1 MTMERKHF
9 LTLGAGLTV
18 GGLLGKSAL
27 QSETIDG
34 KNQSLSNQKF
44 DLKNPFPIAPND
56 SENQPEQDGPYWDFI
71 RTLFPLNP
79 NLTFLNNGTMGIT
92 PYPVLEALNKSFHHI
107 AENAAYPMHD
117 GSFEENLAKILGC
130 KGSELAITKNVSEG
144 VNLAC
149 RAINLKKGDEVIITL
164 HEHVGGCAAWL
175 YRAKTEGIV
184 LKLAALGATAEE
196 TLKNIQAVKTKNTKV
211 IAVPHI
217 PCTIGQVLPV
227 NEICAWARANGIIS
241 AIDGAHP
248 LGMLQMNLKE
258 MGCDYYSGC
267 FHKWLL
273 GPIGTGFF
281 YASEEILSRSA
292 IHHVAAYSVD
302 KFDMSTTPPSL
313 GELVNKTARYSYGT
327 FPGPMYDGAKA
338 ALQFYQKIGP
348 ALIEKRVKFL
358 SKEVMNGLYAVN
370 DNPKLKFPILD
381 GSQTQNGSAETS
393 NVKTPIAWKMHHSHG
408 PVIEVLTPEEEASR
422 GAQVGFRIHEHP
434 SKTAAS
440 NAQATK
446 EGTPI
451 ASAASSA
458 PITPGTSTPQA
469 SQRFCDFARKNN
481 VILRYVAENNIH
493 CVRVSTHYYNN
504 KKDINRFF
512 EVLDMF
518 LKEEGWL

>member
-1 MTMERKHF
+1 MERKHF

-27 QSETIDG
+27 NDEAISDAKSKSTDI
-34 KNQSLSNQKF
+34 KF
-44 DLKNPFPIAPND
+44 DPEKPLPFAPEAE
-56 SENQPEQDGPYWDFI
+56 ENHPEHDGPYWDFI
-71 RTLFPLNP
+71 RTLFPLKTD
-79 NLTFLNNGTMGIT
+79 LTFLNNGTMGIT

-107 AENAAYPMHD
+107 AENGAYPMHD
-117 GSFEENLAKILGC
+117 GSFEENLGQILGC

-149 RAINLKKGDEVIITL
+149 RAISLKKGDEVIITL

-184 LKLAALGATAEE
+184 LKLATLGATAEE
-196 TLKNIQAVKTKNTKV
+196 TLNNIKAVKTKNTKV

-227 NEICAWARANGIIS
+227 NEICAWAKANGIIS

-281 YASEEILSRSA
+281 YASEEILSHSA

-302 KFDMSTTPPSL
+302 KFDMSTTPPSM

-338 ALQFYQKIGP
+338 AMQFYQKIGP
-348 ALIEKRVKFL
+348 ALIEKRVKYL
-358 SKEVMNGLYAVN
+358 SKEVMTGLMEIN
-370 DNPKLKFPILD
+370 NNPSLKFPVID
-381 GSQTQNGSAETS
+381 PSRSQNGVDNSS
-393 NVKTPIAWKMHHSHG
+393 NNSLPVAWKMHHSQG
-408 PVIEVLTPEEEASR
+408 PVIEVLTPSEDASR
-422 GAQVGFRIHEHP
+422 GAQVGFRIHQHP
-434 SKTAAS
+434 SKIAVANIQSTIA
-440 NAQATK
+440 
-446 EGTPI
+446 ETPL
-451 ASAASSA
+451 SKS
-458 PITPGTSTPQA
+458 TENQTGVPGTSTPQA

-512 EVLDMF
+512 EVLQLF
-518 LKEEGWL
+518 LKEEGWM

>member
-1 MTMERKHF
+1 MERKHF

-18 GGLLGKSAL
+18 GGLIGKSAL
-27 QSETIDG
+27 NGENISGAKTKISDY
-34 KNQSLSNQKF
+34 KF
-44 DLKNPFPIAPND
+44 DPEKPFPISPEGDVNH
-56 SENQPEQDGPYWDFI
+56 PEQDGPYWDFI
-71 RTLFPLNP
+71 RTLFPLKSD
-79 NLTFLNNGTMGIT
+79 LTFLNNGTMGIT

-107 AENAAYPMHD
+107 AENGAYPMHD
-117 GSFEENLAKILGC
+117 GSFEENLGQILGC

-149 RAINLKKGDEVIITL
+149 RAISLKKGDEVIITL

-196 TLKNIQAVKTKNTKV
+196 TLNNIKSVKTKNTKV

-227 NEICAWARANGIIS
+227 NEICAWAKANGIIS

-281 YASEEILSRSA
+281 YASEEILSHSA

-302 KFDMSTTPPSL
+302 KFDMSTAPPSM

-338 ALQFYQKIGP
+338 AMQFYQKIGP
-348 ALIEKRVKFL
+348 ALIEKRVKYL
-358 SKEVMNGLYAVN
+358 SKEVMNGLMEIN
-370 DNPKLKFPILD
+370 DNPNLKF
-381 GSQTQNGSAETS
+381 
-393 NVKTPIAWKMHHSHG
+393 
-408 PVIEVLTPEEEASR
+408 PVIEVLTPAEDASR

-434 SKTAAS
+434 SKIASS
-440 NAQATK
+440 NAQVTK
-446 EGTPI
+446 EGAPI
-451 ASAASSA
+451 A
-458 PITPGTSTPQA
+458 ITAISQSLVPGTSTPQA

-512 EVLDMF
+512 EVLQMF
-518 LKEEGWL
+518 LKEEGWM

>member
-1 MTMERKHF
+1 MERKHF

-18 GGLLGKSAL
+18 GGLIGKSAL
-27 QSETIDG
+27 NGENISGAKTKISDY
-34 KNQSLSNQKF
+34 KF
-44 DLKNPFPIAPND
+44 DPEKPFPISPDGDVNHPEHD
-56 SENQPEQDGPYWDFI
+56 SPYWDFI
-71 RTLFPLNP
+71 RTLFPLKSD
-79 NLTFLNNGTMGIT
+79 LTFLNNGTMGIT
-92 PYPVLEALNKSFHHI
+92 PYPVLEALNKSFHFI
-107 AENAAYPMHD
+107 AENGAYPMHD
-117 GSFEENLAKILGC
+117 GSFEENLGQLLGC

-144 VNLAC
+144 INLAC

-164 HEHVGGCAAWL
+164 HEHVGGCTAWL

-184 LKLAALGATAEE
+184 LKLASLGATAEE
-196 TLKNIQAVKTKNTKV
+196 TLKNIKAVKTKNTKV

-227 NEICAWARANGIIS
+227 NEICAWAKANGIIS

-302 KFDMSTTPPSL
+302 KFDMSTTPPSM

-338 ALQFYQKIGP
+338 AMQFYQKIGP
-348 ALIEKRVKFL
+348 ALIEKRVKYL
-358 SKEVMNGLYAVN
+358 SKEVMNGLMEIN
-370 DNPKLKFPILD
+370 DNPTLKF
-381 GSQTQNGSAETS
+381 
-393 NVKTPIAWKMHHSHG
+393 
-408 PVIEVLTPEEEASR
+408 PVIEVLTPSEDASR

-434 SKTAAS
+434 SKIAAANIQS
-440 NAQATK
+440 TNAA
-446 EGTPI
+446 TPI
-451 ASAASSA
+451 SNSAGSQ
-458 PITPGTSTPQA
+458 TLVPGTSTPQA

-512 EVLDMF
+512 DVLQLF
-518 LKEEGWL
+518 LKEEGWM

>member
-1 MTMERKHF
+1 MERKHF

-18 GGLLGKSAL
+18 GGLLAKSTL
-27 QSETIDG
+27 QGNVNSSAIPVST
-34 KNQSLSNQKF
+34 
-44 DLKNPFPIAPND
+44 
-56 SENQPEQDGPYWDFI
+56 ENKYSPEKPLPVSPEAEENHPEQDGPYWDFI
-71 RTLFPLNP
+71 RTLFPLKSD
-79 NLTFLNNGTMGIT
+79 LTFLNNGTMGIT

-107 AENAAYPMHD
+107 AENGAYPMHD
-117 GSFEENLAKILGC
+117 GSFEESLAQILGC

-149 RAINLKKGDEVIITL
+149 RAIPLKKGDEVIITL

-196 TLKNIQAVKTKNTKV
+196 TLNNIKAVKTKNTKV

-227 NEICAWARANGIIS
+227 NQICAWAKANGIIS

-281 YASEEILSRSA
+281 YASEEILPRSV

-302 KFDMSTTPPSL
+302 KFDMSTNPPSM

-338 ALQFYQKIGP
+338 AMQFYQKIGP
-348 ALIEKRVKFL
+348 ALIEKRVKYL
-358 SKEVMNGLYAVN
+358 SKEVMNGLMEIN
-370 DNPKLKFPILD
+370 ENPNVKFPIKE
-381 GSQTQNGSAETS
+381 SASNGSGDA
-393 NVKTPIAWKMHHSHG
+393 KTPPIAWKMHHSQG
-408 PVIEVLTPEEEASR
+408 PVIEVLTPIEDISR

-434 SKTAAS
+434 SKIAVTNTQSATANS
-440 NAQATK
+440 PISKSTENQ
-446 EGTPI
+446 TPV
-451 ASAASSA
+451 
-458 PITPGTSTPQA
+458 PGTSTPQA

-504 KKDINRFF
+504 KKDILRFF
-512 EVLDMF
+512 EVLQMF

>member
-1 MTMERKHF
+1 MERKHF

-18 GGLLGKSAL
+18 GGLIGKSAL
-27 QSETIDG
+27 NGENISGAKTKISDY
-34 KNQSLSNQKF
+34 KF
-44 DLKNPFPIAPND
+44 DPEKPFPISPEGDVNH
-56 SENQPEQDGPYWDFI
+56 PEQDGPYWDFI
-71 RTLFPLNP
+71 RTLFPLKSD
-79 NLTFLNNGTMGIT
+79 LTFLNNGTMGIT

-107 AENAAYPMHD
+107 AENGAYPMHD
-117 GSFEENLAKILGC
+117 GSFEENLGQILGC

-149 RAINLKKGDEVIITL
+149 RAISLKKGDEVIITL

-196 TLKNIQAVKTKNTKV
+196 TLKNIKSVKTKNTKV

-227 NEICAWARANGIIS
+227 NEICAWAKANGIIS

-302 KFDMSTTPPSL
+302 KFDMSTIPPSM

-338 ALQFYQKIGP
+338 AMQFYQKIGP
-348 ALIEKRVKFL
+348 ALIEKRVKYL
-358 SKEVMNGLYAVN
+358 SKEVMNGLMEIN
-370 DNPKLKFPILD
+370 DNPSLKFP
-381 GSQTQNGSAETS
+381 
-393 NVKTPIAWKMHHSHG
+393 
-408 PVIEVLTPEEEASR
+408 VIEILTPAEDASR
-422 GAQVGFRIHEHP
+422 GAQVGFRIHEYP
-434 SKTAAS
+434 SKIGSS
-440 NAQATK
+440 NAQVTK
-446 EGTPI
+446 EG
-451 ASAASSA
+451 A
-458 PITPGTSTPQA
+458 PMAITAISQSLVPGTSTPQA

-512 EVLDMF
+512 EVLQMF
-518 LKEEGWL
+518 LKEEGWM

>member
-1 MTMERKHF
+1 MERKHF

-18 GGLLGKSAL
+18 GGLIGKSAL
-27 QSETIDG
+27 NGENISGAKTKISDY
-34 KNQSLSNQKF
+34 KF
-44 DLKNPFPIAPND
+44 DPEKPFPISPEVNV
-56 SENQPEQDGPYWDFI
+56 NHPEQDGPYWDFI
-71 RTLFPLNP
+71 RTLFPLKSD
-79 NLTFLNNGTMGIT
+79 LTFLNNGTMGIT

-107 AENAAYPMHD
+107 AENGAYPMHD
-117 GSFEENLAKILGC
+117 GSFEENLGQILGC

-149 RAINLKKGDEVIITL
+149 RAISLKKGDEVIITL

-196 TLKNIQAVKTKNTKV
+196 TLNNIKSVKTKNTKV

-227 NEICAWARANGIIS
+227 NEICAWAKANGIIS

-302 KFDMSTTPPSL
+302 KFDMSTTPPSM

-338 ALQFYQKIGP
+338 AMQFYQKIGP
-348 ALIEKRVKFL
+348 ALIEKRVKYL
-358 SKEVMNGLYAVN
+358 SKEVMNGLTEIN
-370 DNPKLKFPILD
+370 DNPSLKF
-381 GSQTQNGSAETS
+381 T
-393 NVKTPIAWKMHHSHG
+393 
-408 PVIEVLTPEEEASR
+408 VIEVLTPSEDASR

-434 SKTAAS
+434 SKIASS
-440 NAQATK
+440 NAQVTK
-446 EGTPI
+446 EGTPMAI
-451 ASAASSA
+451 KAMSQSLA
-458 PITPGTSTPQA
+458 PGTSTPQA

-512 EVLDMF
+512 EVLQMF
-518 LKEEGWL
+518 LKEEGWM

>member
-1 MTMERKHF
+1 MERKHF

-18 GGLLGKSAL
+18 GGLIGKSAFNGENI
-27 QSETIDG
+27 SGAKTKISDY
-34 KNQSLSNQKF
+34 KF
-44 DLKNPFPIAPND
+44 DPEKPFPI
-56 SENQPEQDGPYWDFI
+56 SPEGDINHPEHDGPYWDFI
-71 RTLFPLNP
+71 RTLFPLKSD
-79 NLTFLNNGTMGIT
+79 LTFLNNGTMGIT

-107 AENAAYPMHD
+107 AENGAYPMHD
-117 GSFEENLAKILGC
+117 GSFEENLGQILGC

-149 RAINLKKGDEVIITL
+149 RAISLKKGDEVIITL

-184 LKLAALGATAEE
+184 LKLAALGATADE
-196 TLKNIQAVKTKNTKV
+196 TLNNIKSVKTKNTKV

-227 NEICAWARANGIIS
+227 NEICAWAKANGIIS

-281 YASEEILSRSA
+281 YASEEILSRSV

-302 KFDMSTTPPSL
+302 KFDMSTTPPSM

-338 ALQFYQKIGP
+338 AMQFYQKIGP
-348 ALIEKRVKFL
+348 ALIEKRVKYL
-358 SKEVMNGLYAVN
+358 SKEVMNGLMEIN
-370 DNPKLKFPILD
+370 DNPSLKF
-381 GSQTQNGSAETS
+381 
-393 NVKTPIAWKMHHSHG
+393 
-408 PVIEVLTPEEEASR
+408 PVIEVLTPSEDASR

-434 SKTAAS
+434 SKIASS
-440 NAQATK
+440 NAQVPK
-446 EGTPI
+446 EGTPT
-451 ASAASSA
+451 A
-458 PITPGTSTPQA
+458 ITAISQSLVPGTSTPQA

-512 EVLDMF
+512 EVLQMF
-518 LKEEGWL
+518 LKEEGWM

>member
-1 MTMERKHF
+1 MERKHF

-18 GGLLGKSAL
+18 GGLIGKSAL
-27 QSETIDG
+27 NGENISGAKTKISDY
-34 KNQSLSNQKF
+34 KF
-44 DLKNPFPIAPND
+44 DPEKPFPISPEGDVNH
-56 SENQPEQDGPYWDFI
+56 PEQDGPYWDFI
-71 RTLFPLNP
+71 RTLFPLKSD
-79 NLTFLNNGTMGIT
+79 LTFLNNGTMGIT

-107 AENAAYPMHD
+107 AENGAYPMHD
-117 GSFEENLAKILGC
+117 GSFEENLGQILGC

-149 RAINLKKGDEVIITL
+149 RAISLKKGDEVIITL

-196 TLKNIQAVKTKNTKV
+196 TLNNIKAVKTKNTKV

-227 NEICAWARANGIIS
+227 NEICAWAKANGIIS

-302 KFDMSTTPPSL
+302 KFDMSTTPPSM

-338 ALQFYQKIGP
+338 AMQFYQKIGP
-348 ALIEKRVKFL
+348 ALIEKRVKYL
-358 SKEVMNGLYAVN
+358 SKEVMNGLMEIN
-370 DNPKLKFPILD
+370 DNPSLKF
-381 GSQTQNGSAETS
+381 
-393 NVKTPIAWKMHHSHG
+393 
-408 PVIEVLTPEEEASR
+408 PVIEVLTPSEDASR

-434 SKTAAS
+434 SKIASS
-440 NAQATK
+440 NAQVTK
-446 EGTPI
+446 EGAPI
-451 ASAASSA
+451 A
-458 PITPGTSTPQA
+458 ITAISQSLVPGTSTPQA

-512 EVLDMF
+512 EVLQMF
-518 LKEEGWL
+518 LKEEGWM

>member
-1 MTMERKHF
+1 MERKHF

-18 GGLLGKSAL
+18 GGLIGKSAFNGENI
-27 QSETIDG
+27 SGAKTKISDY
-34 KNQSLSNQKF
+34 KF
-44 DLKNPFPIAPND
+44 DPEKPFPISPEGDVNH
-56 SENQPEQDGPYWDFI
+56 PEQDGPYWDFI
-71 RTLFPLNP
+71 RTLFPLKSD
-79 NLTFLNNGTMGIT
+79 LTFLNNGTMGIT

-107 AENAAYPMHD
+107 AENGAYPMHD
-117 GSFEENLAKILGC
+117 GSFEENLGQILGC

-149 RAINLKKGDEVIITL
+149 RAISLKKGDEVIITL

-196 TLKNIQAVKTKNTKV
+196 TLNNIKSVKTKNTKV

-227 NEICAWARANGIIS
+227 NEICAWAKANGIIS

-302 KFDMSTTPPSL
+302 KFDMSTTPPSM

-338 ALQFYQKIGP
+338 AMQFYQKIGP
-348 ALIEKRVKFL
+348 ALIEKRVKYL
-358 SKEVMNGLYAVN
+358 SKEVMNGLMEIN
-370 DNPKLKFPILD
+370 DNPSLKF
-381 GSQTQNGSAETS
+381 
-393 NVKTPIAWKMHHSHG
+393 
-408 PVIEVLTPEEEASR
+408 PVIEVLTPSEDASR

-434 SKTAAS
+434 SKIASS
-440 NAQATK
+440 NAQVTK

-451 ASAASSA
+451 A
-458 PITPGTSTPQA
+458 ITAISQSLVPGTSTPQA

-512 EVLDMF
+512 EVLQMF
-518 LKEEGWL
+518 LKEEGWM

>member
-1 MTMERKHF
+1 MERKHF

-18 GGLLGKSAL
+18 GGLIGKSAL
-27 QSETIDG
+27 NGENISGAKTKISDY
-34 KNQSLSNQKF
+34 KF
-44 DLKNPFPIAPND
+44 DPEKPFPISPEGDVNH
-56 SENQPEQDGPYWDFI
+56 PEQDGPYWDFI
-71 RTLFPLNP
+71 RTLFPLKSD
-79 NLTFLNNGTMGIT
+79 LTFLNNGTMGIT

-107 AENAAYPMHD
+107 AENGAYPMHD
-117 GSFEENLAKILGC
+117 GSFEENLGQILGC
-130 KGSELAITKNVSEG
+130 QGSELAITKNVSEG

-196 TLKNIQAVKTKNTKV
+196 TLNNIKSVKTKNTKV

-227 NEICAWARANGIIS
+227 NEICAWAKANGIIS

-281 YASEEILSRSA
+281 YASEEILSRST

-302 KFDMSTTPPSL
+302 KFDMSTTPPSM

-338 ALQFYQKIGP
+338 AMQFYQKVGP
-348 ALIEKRVKFL
+348 ALIEKRVKYL
-358 SKEVMNGLYAVN
+358 SKEVMNGLMEIN
-370 DNPKLKFPILD
+370 DNPSLKF
-381 GSQTQNGSAETS
+381 S
-393 NVKTPIAWKMHHSHG
+393 
-408 PVIEVLTPEEEASR
+408 VIEVLTPSEDASR

-434 SKTAAS
+434 SKIASS
-440 NAQATK
+440 NAQITK

-451 ASAASSA
+451 A
-458 PITPGTSTPQA
+458 ITAISQSLVPGTSTPQA

-493 CVRVSTHYYNN
+493 CIRVSTHYYNN

-512 EVLDMF
+512 EVLQMF
-518 LKEEGWL
+518 LKEEGWM

>member
-1 MTMERKHF
+1 MERKHF

-18 GGLLGKSAL
+18 GGLIGKSAL
-27 QSETIDG
+27 NGEKISGAKTKISD
-34 KNQSLSNQKF
+34 LKF
-44 DLKNPFPIAPND
+44 DLEKPFPISAEGDVNH
-56 SENQPEQDGPYWDFI
+56 PEQDGPYWDFI
-71 RTLFPLNP
+71 RTLFPLKSD
-79 NLTFLNNGTMGIT
+79 LTFLNNGTMGIT

-107 AENAAYPMHD
+107 AENGAYPMHD
-117 GSFEENLAKILGC
+117 GSFEENLGQILGC

-149 RAINLKKGDEVIITL
+149 RAISLKKGDEVIITL

-184 LKLAALGATAEE
+184 LKLATLGATAEE
-196 TLKNIQAVKTKNTKV
+196 TLNNIKAVKTKNTKV

-227 NEICAWARANGIIS
+227 NEICAWAKANGIIS

-281 YASEEILSRSA
+281 YASEEILSHSA

-302 KFDMSTTPPSL
+302 KFDMSTTPPSM

-338 ALQFYQKIGP
+338 AMQFYQKIGP
-348 ALIEKRVKFL
+348 ALIEKRVKYL
-358 SKEVMNGLYAVN
+358 SKEVMNGLMEIN
-370 DNPKLKFPILD
+370 NNPSLKFPVID
-381 GSQTQNGSAETS
+381 PSRSQNGVDNSS
-393 NVKTPIAWKMHHSHG
+393 NNSLPIAWKMHHSQG
-408 PVIEVLTPEEEASR
+408 PVIEILTPSEDASR
-422 GAQVGFRIHEHP
+422 GAQVGFRIHQHP
-434 SKTAAS
+434 SKIVAANIQS
-440 NAQATK
+440 TIA
-446 EGTPI
+446 ETPL
-451 ASAASSA
+451 SKS
-458 PITPGTSTPQA
+458 TENQTGVPGTSTPQA

-512 EVLDMF
+512 EVLQLF
-518 LKEEGWL
+518 LMEEGWM

>member
-1 MTMERKHF
+1 MERKHF

-18 GGLLGKSAL
+18 GGLIGKSAL
-27 QSETIDG
+27 NGENISGAKTKISDY
-34 KNQSLSNQKF
+34 KF
-44 DLKNPFPIAPND
+44 DPEKPFPISPEGDVNHPEHD
-56 SENQPEQDGPYWDFI
+56 SPYWDFI
-71 RTLFPLNP
+71 RTLFPLKSD
-79 NLTFLNNGTMGIT
+79 LTFLNNGTMGIT

-107 AENAAYPMHD
+107 AENGAYPMHD
-117 GSFEENLAKILGC
+117 GSFEENLGQILGC

-149 RAINLKKGDEVIITL
+149 RAISLKKGDEVIITL

-196 TLKNIQAVKTKNTKV
+196 TLNNIKSVKTKNTKV

-227 NEICAWARANGIIS
+227 NEICAWAKANGIIS

-302 KFDMSTTPPSL
+302 KFDMSTTPPSM

-338 ALQFYQKIGP
+338 AMQFYQKIGP
-348 ALIEKRVKFL
+348 ALIEKRVKYL
-358 SKEVMNGLYAVN
+358 SKEVMNGLMEIN
-370 DNPKLKFPILD
+370 DNPRFKF
-381 GSQTQNGSAETS
+381 
-393 NVKTPIAWKMHHSHG
+393 
-408 PVIEVLTPEEEASR
+408 PVIEVLTPAEDASR

-434 SKTAAS
+434 SKIASS
-440 NAQATK
+440 NAQVTK
-446 EGTPI
+446 EGTPT
-451 ASAASSA
+451 A
-458 PITPGTSTPQA
+458 ITAISQSLVPGTSTPQA

-512 EVLDMF
+512 EVLQLF
-518 LKEEGWL
+518 LKEEGWM

>member
-1 MTMERKHF
+1 MERKHF

-18 GGLLGKSAL
+18 GGLIGKSAL
-27 QSETIDG
+27 NGEKISGAKTKISD
-34 KNQSLSNQKF
+34 LKF
-44 DLKNPFPIAPND
+44 DLEKPFPISPEGDVNH
-56 SENQPEQDGPYWDFI
+56 PEQDGPYWDFI
-71 RTLFPLNP
+71 RTLFPLKSD
-79 NLTFLNNGTMGIT
+79 LTFLNNGTMGIT

-107 AENAAYPMHD
+107 AENGAYPMHD
-117 GSFEENLAKILGC
+117 GSFEENLGQILGC

-149 RAINLKKGDEVIITL
+149 RAISLKKGDEVIITL

-184 LKLAALGATAEE
+184 LKLATLGATAEE
-196 TLKNIQAVKTKNTKV
+196 TLNNIKAVKTKNTKV

-227 NEICAWARANGIIS
+227 NEICAWAKANGIIS

-281 YASEEILSRSA
+281 YASEEILSHSA

-302 KFDMSTTPPSL
+302 KFDMSTTPPSM

-338 ALQFYQKIGP
+338 AMQFYQKIGP
-348 ALIEKRVKFL
+348 ALIEKRVKYL
-358 SKEVMNGLYAVN
+358 SKEVLTGLMEIN
-370 DNPKLKFPILD
+370 NNPSLKFPVID
-381 GSQTQNGSAETS
+381 PSRSQNGVDNSS
-393 NVKTPIAWKMHHSHG
+393 NSSLPVAWKMHHSQG
-408 PVIEVLTPEEEASR
+408 PVIEVLTPSEDASR
-422 GAQVGFRIHEHP
+422 GAQVGFRIHQHP
-434 SKTAAS
+434 SKIAVANIQSTIA
-440 NAQATK
+440 
-446 EGTPI
+446 ETPL
-451 ASAASSA
+451 SKS
-458 PITPGTSTPQA
+458 TENQTGVPGTSTPQA

-512 EVLDMF
+512 EVLQLF
-518 LKEEGWL
+518 LKEEGWM

>member
-1 MTMERKHF
+1 MERKHF

-18 GGLLGKSAL
+18 GGLIGKSAL
-27 QSETIDG
+27 NGENISGAKTKISDY
-34 KNQSLSNQKF
+34 KF
-44 DLKNPFPIAPND
+44 DPEKPFPISPEGDVNH
-56 SENQPEQDGPYWDFI
+56 PEQDGPYWDFI
-71 RTLFPLNP
+71 RTLFPLKSD
-79 NLTFLNNGTMGIT
+79 LTFLNNGTMGIT

-107 AENAAYPMHD
+107 AENGAYPMHD
-117 GSFEENLAKILGC
+117 GSFEENLGQILGC

-184 LKLAALGATAEE
+184 LKLAALGATADE
-196 TLKNIQAVKTKNTKV
+196 TLNNIKSVKTKNTKV

-227 NEICAWARANGIIS
+227 NEICAWAKANGIIS

-281 YASEEILSRSA
+281 YASEEILSRST

-302 KFDMSTTPPSL
+302 KFDMSTTPPSM

-338 ALQFYQKIGP
+338 AMQFYQKVGP
-348 ALIEKRVKFL
+348 ALIEKRVKYL
-358 SKEVMNGLYAVN
+358 SKEVMNGLMEIN
-370 DNPKLKFPILD
+370 DNPSLKF
-381 GSQTQNGSAETS
+381 S
-393 NVKTPIAWKMHHSHG
+393 
-408 PVIEVLTPEEEASR
+408 VIEVLTPSEDASR

-434 SKTAAS
+434 SKIASS
-440 NAQATK
+440 NAQITK

-451 ASAASSA
+451 A
-458 PITPGTSTPQA
+458 ITAISQSLVPGTSTPQA

-493 CVRVSTHYYNN
+493 CIRVSTHYYNN

-512 EVLDMF
+512 EVLQMF
-518 LKEEGWL
+518 LKEEGWM

>member
-1 MTMERKHF
+1 MERKHF

-18 GGLLGKSAL
+18 GGLIGKSAL
-27 QSETIDG
+27 NGENISGAKTKISDY
-34 KNQSLSNQKF
+34 KF
-44 DLKNPFPIAPND
+44 DPEKPFPISPEGDVNH
-56 SENQPEQDGPYWDFI
+56 PEQDGPYWDFI
-71 RTLFPLNP
+71 RTLFPLKSD
-79 NLTFLNNGTMGIT
+79 LTFLNNGTMGIT

-107 AENAAYPMHD
+107 AENGAYPMHD
-117 GSFEENLAKILGC
+117 GSFEENLGQILGC

-149 RAINLKKGDEVIITL
+149 RAISLKKGDEVIITL

-196 TLKNIQAVKTKNTKV
+196 TLNNIKSVKTKNTKV

-227 NEICAWARANGIIS
+227 NEICAWAKANGIIS

-302 KFDMSTTPPSL
+302 KFDMSTTPPSM

-338 ALQFYQKIGP
+338 AMQFYQKIGP
-348 ALIEKRVKFL
+348 ALIEKRVKYL
-358 SKEVMNGLYAVN
+358 SKEVMNGLMEIN
-370 DNPKLKFPILD
+370 DNPSLKF
-381 GSQTQNGSAETS
+381 
-393 NVKTPIAWKMHHSHG
+393 
-408 PVIEVLTPEEEASR
+408 PVIEVLTPAEDASR

-434 SKTAAS
+434 SKIASS
-440 NAQATK
+440 NAQVTK
-446 EGTPI
+446 EGTPT
-451 ASAASSA
+451 A
-458 PITPGTSTPQA
+458 ITAISQSLVPGTSTPQA

-512 EVLDMF
+512 EVLQMF
-518 LKEEGWL
+518 LKEEGWM

>member
-1 MTMERKHF
+1 
-9 LTLGAGLTV
+9 
-18 GGLLGKSAL
+18 
-27 QSETIDG
+27 
-34 KNQSLSNQKF
+34 
-44 DLKNPFPIAPND
+44 
-56 SENQPEQDGPYWDFI
+56 
-71 RTLFPLNP
+71 
-79 NLTFLNNGTMGIT
+79 
-92 PYPVLEALNKSFHHI
+92 
-107 AENAAYPMHD
+107 MHD
-117 GSFEENLAKILGC
+117 GSFEENLGQILGC

-149 RAINLKKGDEVIITL
+149 RAISLKKGDEVIITL

-196 TLKNIQAVKTKNTKV
+196 TLNNIKSVKTKNTKV

-227 NEICAWARANGIIS
+227 NEICAWAKANGIIS

-281 YASEEILSRSA
+281 YASEEILSRSV

-302 KFDMSTTPPSL
+302 KFDMSTTPPSM

-338 ALQFYQKIGP
+338 AMQFYQKIGP
-348 ALIEKRVKFL
+348 ALIEKRVKYL
-358 SKEVMNGLYAVN
+358 SKEVMNGLMEIN
-370 DNPKLKFPILD
+370 DNPRLKF
-381 GSQTQNGSAETS
+381 
-393 NVKTPIAWKMHHSHG
+393 
-408 PVIEVLTPEEEASR
+408 PVIEVLTPSEDASR

-434 SKTAAS
+434 SKIASS
-440 NAQATK
+440 NAQVTR
-446 EGTPI
+446 EGTPMAI
-451 ASAASSA
+451 KAMSQSLA
-458 PITPGTSTPQA
+458 PGTSTPQA

-512 EVLDMF
+512 EVLQMF
-518 LKEEGWL
+518 LKEEGWM

>member
-1 MTMERKHF
+1 
-9 LTLGAGLTV
+9 
-18 GGLLGKSAL
+18 
-27 QSETIDG
+27 
-34 KNQSLSNQKF
+34 
-44 DLKNPFPIAPND
+44 
-56 SENQPEQDGPYWDFI
+56 
-71 RTLFPLNP
+71 
-79 NLTFLNNGTMGIT
+79 
-92 PYPVLEALNKSFHHI
+92 
-107 AENAAYPMHD
+107 
-117 GSFEENLAKILGC
+117 
-130 KGSELAITKNVSEG
+130 
-144 VNLAC
+144 
-149 RAINLKKGDEVIITL
+149 VIITL

-196 TLKNIQAVKTKNTKV
+196 TLNNIKSVKTKNTKV

-227 NEICAWARANGIIS
+227 NEICAWAKANGIIS

-281 YASEEILSRSA
+281 YASEEILSRSV

-302 KFDMSTTPPSL
+302 KFDMSSTPPSM

-338 ALQFYQKIGP
+338 AMQFYQKIGP
-348 ALIEKRVKFL
+348 ALIEKRVKYL
-358 SKEVMNGLYAVN
+358 SKEVMNGLMEIN
-370 DNPKLKFPILD
+370 DNPSLKF
-381 GSQTQNGSAETS
+381 
-393 NVKTPIAWKMHHSHG
+393 
-408 PVIEVLTPEEEASR
+408 PVIEVLTPSEDASR

-434 SKTAAS
+434 SKIASS
-440 NAQATK
+440 NAQGTK
-446 EGTPI
+446 EGTPTAI
-451 ASAASSA
+451 KAMSQSLA
-458 PITPGTSTPQA
+458 PGTSTPQA

-512 EVLDMF
+512 EVLQMF
-518 LKEEGWL
+518 LKDEGWM

>member
-1 MTMERKHF
+1 MERKHF

-18 GGLLGKSAL
+18 GGLIGKSAL
-27 QSETIDG
+27 NGENISGAKTKISDY
-34 KNQSLSNQKF
+34 KF
-44 DLKNPFPIAPND
+44 DPEKPFPISPEGDVNH
-56 SENQPEQDGPYWDFI
+56 PEQDGPYWDFI
-71 RTLFPLNP
+71 RTLFPLKSD
-79 NLTFLNNGTMGIT
+79 LTFLNNGTMGIT

-107 AENAAYPMHD
+107 AENGAYPMHD
-117 GSFEENLAKILGC
+117 GSFEENLGQILGC

-149 RAINLKKGDEVIITL
+149 RAISLKKGDEVIITL

-196 TLKNIQAVKTKNTKV
+196 TLNNIKSVKTKNTKV

-227 NEICAWARANGIIS
+227 NEICAWAKANGIIS

-302 KFDMSTTPPSL
+302 KFDMSTTPPSM

-338 ALQFYQKIGP
+338 AMQFYQKIGP
-348 ALIEKRVKFL
+348 ALIEKRVKYL
-358 SKEVMNGLYAVN
+358 SKEVMNGLMEIN
-370 DNPKLKFPILD
+370 DNPSLKF
-381 GSQTQNGSAETS
+381 
-393 NVKTPIAWKMHHSHG
+393 
-408 PVIEVLTPEEEASR
+408 PVIEVLTPAEDASR

-434 SKTAAS
+434 SKIASS
-440 NAQATK
+440 NAQVTK
-446 EGTPI
+446 EGAPI
-451 ASAASSA
+451 A
-458 PITPGTSTPQA
+458 ITAISQSLVPGTSTPQA

-512 EVLDMF
+512 EVLQMF
-518 LKEEGWL
+518 LKEEGWM

>member
-1 MTMERKHF
+1 MERKHF

-27 QSETIDG
+27 NGDSMSAV
-34 KNQSLSNQKF
+34 KSKSNEYKYSPEKP
-44 DLKNPFPIAPND
+44 LPVSPEAE
-56 SENQPEQDGPYWDFI
+56 ENHPEHDGPYWDFI
-71 RTLFPLNP
+71 RTLFPLKTD
-79 NLTFLNNGTMGIT
+79 LTFLNNGTMGIT

-107 AENAAYPMHD
+107 AEHGAYPMHD
-117 GSFEENLAKILGC
+117 GSFEENLGQILGC

-149 RAINLKKGDEVIITL
+149 RAITLKKGDEVIITL

-196 TLKNIQAVKTKNTKV
+196 TLNNIKAVKTKNTKV

-227 NEICAWARANGIIS
+227 NEICSWARANGIIS

-302 KFDMSTTPPSL
+302 KFDMSTTPPSM

-338 ALQFYQKIGP
+338 AMQFYQKIGP
-348 ALIEKRVKFL
+348 ALIEKRVKYL
-358 SKEVMNGLYAVN
+358 SKEVMNSLMEIN
-370 DNPKLKFPILD
+370 DNPSLKFP
-381 GSQTQNGSAETS
+381 
-393 NVKTPIAWKMHHSHG
+393 
-408 PVIEVLTPEEEASR
+408 VIEILTPSEDASR
-422 GAQVGFRIHEHP
+422 GAQVGFRIHQHP
-434 SKTAAS
+434 SKIAAANIQSTKAESPIS
-440 NAQATK
+440 N
-446 EGTPI
+446 
-451 ASAASSA
+451 SAV
-458 PITPGTSTPQA
+458 IQTLVPGTSTPQA

-512 EVLDMF
+512 EVLQMF
-518 LKEEGWL
+518 LKEEGWM

>member
-1 MTMERKHF
+1 MERKHF

-18 GGLLGKSAL
+18 GGLIGKSAL
-27 QSETIDG
+27 NGEKISGAKTKISD
-34 KNQSLSNQKF
+34 LKF
-44 DLKNPFPIAPND
+44 DLEKPFPISPEGDVNH
-56 SENQPEQDGPYWDFI
+56 PEQDGPYWDFI
-71 RTLFPLNP
+71 RTLFPLKSD
-79 NLTFLNNGTMGIT
+79 LTFLNNGTMGIT

-107 AENAAYPMHD
+107 AENGAYPMHD
-117 GSFEENLAKILGC
+117 GSFEENLGQILGC

-149 RAINLKKGDEVIITL
+149 RAISLKKGDEVIITL

-184 LKLAALGATAEE
+184 LKLATLGATAEE
-196 TLKNIQAVKTKNTKV
+196 TLNNIKAVKTKNTKV

-227 NEICAWARANGIIS
+227 NEICAWAKANGIIS

-281 YASEEILSRSA
+281 YASEEILSHSA

-302 KFDMSTTPPSL
+302 KFDMSTTPPSM

-338 ALQFYQKIGP
+338 AMQFYQKIGP
-348 ALIEKRVKFL
+348 ALIEKRVKYL
-358 SKEVMNGLYAVN
+358 SKEVLTGLMEIN
-370 DNPKLKFPILD
+370 NNSSLKFPVID
-381 GSQTQNGSAETS
+381 PSRSQNAVDNSS
-393 NVKTPIAWKMHHSHG
+393 NNSLPITWKMHQNQG
-408 PVIEVLTPEEEASR
+408 PVIEVLTPSEDASR
-422 GAQVGFRIHEHP
+422 GAQVGFRIHQHP
-434 SKTAAS
+434 SKIAVANIQSTIA
-440 NAQATK
+440 
-446 EGTPI
+446 ETPL
-451 ASAASSA
+451 SKS
-458 PITPGTSTPQA
+458 TENQTGVPGTSTPQA

-512 EVLDMF
+512 EVLQLF
-518 LKEEGWL
+518 LKEEGWM

>member
-1 MTMERKHF
+1 MERKHF

-18 GGLLGKSAL
+18 GGLIGKSAL
-27 QSETIDG
+27 NGENISGAKTKISDY
-34 KNQSLSNQKF
+34 KF
-44 DLKNPFPIAPND
+44 DPEKPFPISPEGDVNH
-56 SENQPEQDGPYWDFI
+56 PEQDGPYWDFI
-71 RTLFPLNP
+71 RTLFPLKSD
-79 NLTFLNNGTMGIT
+79 LTFLNNGTMGIT

-107 AENAAYPMHD
+107 AENGAYPMHD
-117 GSFEENLAKILGC
+117 GSFEENLGQILGC

-149 RAINLKKGDEVIITL
+149 RAISLKKGDEVIITL

-184 LKLAALGATAEE
+184 LKLAVLGATAEE
-196 TLKNIQAVKTKNTKV
+196 TLNNIKSVKTKNTKV

-227 NEICAWARANGIIS
+227 NEICAWAKANGIIS

-302 KFDMSTTPPSL
+302 KFDMSTTPPSM

-338 ALQFYQKIGP
+338 AMQFYQKIGP
-348 ALIEKRVKFL
+348 ALIEKRVKYL
-358 SKEVMNGLYAVN
+358 SKEVMNGLMAIN
-370 DNPKLKFPILD
+370 DNPSLKF
-381 GSQTQNGSAETS
+381 
-393 NVKTPIAWKMHHSHG
+393 
-408 PVIEVLTPEEEASR
+408 PVIEVLTPAEDASR

-434 SKTAAS
+434 SKIASS
-440 NAQATK
+440 NAQVTK
-446 EGTPI
+446 EGTTT
-451 ASAASSA
+451 A
-458 PITPGTSTPQA
+458 ITAISQSLVPGTSTPQA

-512 EVLDMF
+512 EVLQLF
-518 LKEEGWL
+518 LKEEGWM

>member
-1 MTMERKHF
+1 MERKHF

-18 GGLLGKSAL
+18 GGLIGKSAL
-27 QSETIDG
+27 NGENISGAKTKISDY
-34 KNQSLSNQKF
+34 KF
-44 DLKNPFPIAPND
+44 DPEKPFPISPEGDVNH
-56 SENQPEQDGPYWDFI
+56 PEQDGPYWDFI
-71 RTLFPLNP
+71 RTLFPLKSD
-79 NLTFLNNGTMGIT
+79 LTFLNNGTMGIT

-107 AENAAYPMHD
+107 AENGAYPMHD
-117 GSFEENLAKILGC
+117 GSFEENLGQILGC

-149 RAINLKKGDEVIITL
+149 RAISLKKGDEVIITL

-184 LKLAALGATAEE
+184 LKLAVLGATAEE
-196 TLKNIQAVKTKNTKV
+196 TLNNIKSVKTKNTKV

-227 NEICAWARANGIIS
+227 NEICAWAKANGIIS

-281 YASEEILSRSA
+281 YASEEILSRSV

-302 KFDMSTTPPSL
+302 KFDMSTTPPSM

-338 ALQFYQKIGP
+338 AMQFYQKIGP
-348 ALIEKRVKFL
+348 ALIEKRVKYL
-358 SKEVMNGLYAVN
+358 SKEVMNGLMEIN
-370 DNPKLKFPILD
+370 DNPSFKF
-381 GSQTQNGSAETS
+381 
-393 NVKTPIAWKMHHSHG
+393 
-408 PVIEVLTPEEEASR
+408 PVIEVLTPAEDASR

-434 SKTAAS
+434 SKIASS
-440 NAQATK
+440 NAQVTK
-446 EGTPI
+446 EGTPT
-451 ASAASSA
+451 A
-458 PITPGTSTPQA
+458 ITAMSQSLVTGTSTPQA

-512 EVLDMF
+512 EVLQMF
-518 LKEEGWL
+518 LKEEGWM

>member
-1 MTMERKHF
+1 MERKHF

-18 GGLLGKSAL
+18 GGLIGKSAL
-27 QSETIDG
+27 NGEKISGAKTKISDF
-34 KNQSLSNQKF
+34 KF
-44 DLKNPFPIAPND
+44 DLEKPFPISPEGDVNH
-56 SENQPEQDGPYWDFI
+56 PEQDGPYWDFI
-71 RTLFPLNP
+71 RTLFPLKSD
-79 NLTFLNNGTMGIT
+79 LTFLNNGTMGIT

-107 AENAAYPMHD
+107 AENGAYPMHD
-117 GSFEENLAKILGC
+117 GSFEENLGQILGC

-149 RAINLKKGDEVIITL
+149 RAISLKKGDEVIITL

-184 LKLAALGATAEE
+184 LKLATLGATAEE
-196 TLKNIQAVKTKNTKV
+196 TLNNIKAVKTKNTKV

-227 NEICAWARANGIIS
+227 NEICAWAKANGIIS

-281 YASEEILSRSA
+281 YASEEILSHSA

-302 KFDMSTTPPSL
+302 KFDMSTTPPSM

-338 ALQFYQKIGP
+338 AMQFYQKIGP
-348 ALIEKRVKFL
+348 ALIEKRVKYL
-358 SKEVMNGLYAVN
+358 SKEVLTGLMEIN
-370 DNPKLKFPILD
+370 NNPSLKFPVID
-381 GSQTQNGSAETS
+381 PSRSQNGVDNSS
-393 NVKTPIAWKMHHSHG
+393 NNSLPIAWKMHQNQG
-408 PVIEVLTPEEEASR
+408 PVIEVLTPSEDASR
-422 GAQVGFRIHEHP
+422 GAQVGFRIHQHP
-434 SKTAAS
+434 SKIVAANIQS
-440 NAQATK
+440 TIAETPLSKSK
-446 EGTPI
+446 ESQTGV
-451 ASAASSA
+451 
-458 PITPGTSTPQA
+458 PGTSNPQA

-512 EVLDMF
+512 EVLQLF
-518 LKEEGWL
+518 LKEEGWM

>member
-1 MTMERKHF
+1 MERKHF

-18 GGLLGKSAL
+18 GGLIGKSAL
-27 QSETIDG
+27 NGENISGAKTKISDY
-34 KNQSLSNQKF
+34 KF
-44 DLKNPFPIAPND
+44 DPEKPFPISPEGDVNH
-56 SENQPEQDGPYWDFI
+56 PEQDGPYWDFI
-71 RTLFPLNP
+71 RTLFPLKSD
-79 NLTFLNNGTMGIT
+79 LTFLNNGTMGIT

-107 AENAAYPMHD
+107 AENGAYPMHD
-117 GSFEENLAKILGC
+117 GSFEENLGQILGC

-149 RAINLKKGDEVIITL
+149 RAISLKKGDEVIITL

-196 TLKNIQAVKTKNTKV
+196 TLNNIKSVKTKNTKV

-227 NEICAWARANGIIS
+227 NEICAWAKANGIIS

-248 LGMLQMNLKE
+248 LGMLHMNLKE

-302 KFDMSTTPPSL
+302 KFDMSTTPPSM
-313 GELVNKTARYSYGT
+313 GGLVNKTARYSYGT

-338 ALQFYQKIGP
+338 AMQFYQKIGP
-348 ALIEKRVKFL
+348 ALIEKRVKYL
-358 SKEVMNGLYAVN
+358 SKEVMNGLMEIN
-370 DNPKLKFPILD
+370 DNPSLKF
-381 GSQTQNGSAETS
+381 
-393 NVKTPIAWKMHHSHG
+393 
-408 PVIEVLTPEEEASR
+408 PVIEVLTPAEDASR

-434 SKTAAS
+434 SKIASS
-440 NAQATK
+440 NAQVTK
-446 EGTPI
+446 EGAPI
-451 ASAASSA
+451 A
-458 PITPGTSTPQA
+458 ITAISQSLVPGTSTPQA

-504 KKDINRFF
+504 KDNQI
-512 EVLDMF
+512 
-518 LKEEGWL
+518 

>member
-1 MTMERKHF
+1 MERKHF

-18 GGLLGKSAL
+18 GGLIGKSAL
-27 QSETIDG
+27 NGENISGAKTKISDY
-34 KNQSLSNQKF
+34 KF
-44 DLKNPFPIAPND
+44 DPEKPFPISPEGDVNH
-56 SENQPEQDGPYWDFI
+56 PEQDGPYWDFI
-71 RTLFPLNP
+71 RTLFPLKSD
-79 NLTFLNNGTMGIT
+79 LTFLNNGTMGIT
-92 PYPVLEALNKSFHHI
+92 PYPILEALNKSFHHI
-107 AENAAYPMHD
+107 AENGAYPMHD
-117 GSFEENLAKILGC
+117 GSFEENLGQILGC

-149 RAINLKKGDEVIITL
+149 RAISLKKGDEVIITL

-196 TLKNIQAVKTKNTKV
+196 TLNNIKSVKTKNTKV

-227 NEICAWARANGIIS
+227 NEICAWAKANGIIS

-302 KFDMSTTPPSL
+302 KFDMSTTPPSM

-338 ALQFYQKIGP
+338 AMQFYQKIGP
-348 ALIEKRVKFL
+348 ALIEKRVKYL
-358 SKEVMNGLYAVN
+358 SKKVMNGLMEIN
-370 DNPKLKFPILD
+370 DNPSLKFP
-381 GSQTQNGSAETS
+381 
-393 NVKTPIAWKMHHSHG
+393 
-408 PVIEVLTPEEEASR
+408 VIELLTPSEDASR

-434 SKTAAS
+434 SKISSS
-440 NAQATK
+440 NAQVTK
-446 EGTPI
+446 EGASI
-451 ASAASSA
+451 A
-458 PITPGTSTPQA
+458 ITAISQSLVPGTSTPQA

-512 EVLDMF
+512 EVLQMF
-518 LKEEGWL
+518 LKEEGWM

>member
-1 MTMERKHF
+1 MERKHF

-18 GGLLGKSAL
+18 GGLIGKSAL
-27 QSETIDG
+27 NGENISGAKTKISDY
-34 KNQSLSNQKF
+34 KF
-44 DLKNPFPIAPND
+44 DPEKPFPISPEGDVNH
-56 SENQPEQDGPYWDFI
+56 PEQDGPYWDFI
-71 RTLFPLNP
+71 RTLFPLKSD
-79 NLTFLNNGTMGIT
+79 LTFLNNGTMGIT

-107 AENAAYPMHD
+107 AENGAYPMHD
-117 GSFEENLAKILGC
+117 GSFEENLGQILGC

-149 RAINLKKGDEVIITL
+149 RAISLKKGDEVIITL

-196 TLKNIQAVKTKNTKV
+196 TLNNIKSVKTKNTKV

-227 NEICAWARANGIIS
+227 NEICAWAKANGIIS

-281 YASEEILSRSA
+281 YASEEILSRSV

-302 KFDMSTTPPSL
+302 KFDMSTTPPSM

-338 ALQFYQKIGP
+338 AMQFYQKIGP
-348 ALIEKRVKFL
+348 ALIEKRVKYL
-358 SKEVMNGLYAVN
+358 SKEVMNGLMEIN
-370 DNPKLKFPILD
+370 DNPSLKF
-381 GSQTQNGSAETS
+381 
-393 NVKTPIAWKMHHSHG
+393 
-408 PVIEVLTPEEEASR
+408 PVIEVLTPSEDASR

-434 SKTAAS
+434 SKIASS
-440 NAQATK
+440 NAQVTK
-446 EGTPI
+446 EGPPTAI
-451 ASAASSA
+451 KAMSQSLV
-458 PITPGTSTPQA
+458 PGTSTPQA

-512 EVLDMF
+512 EVLQMF
-518 LKEEGWL
+518 LKDEGWM

>member
-1 MTMERKHF
+1 MERKHF

-18 GGLLGKSAL
+18 GGLIGKSAL
-27 QSETIDG
+27 NGENISGAKTKISDY
-34 KNQSLSNQKF
+34 KF
-44 DLKNPFPIAPND
+44 DPEKPFPISPEGDVNH
-56 SENQPEQDGPYWDFI
+56 PEQDGPYWDFI
-71 RTLFPLNP
+71 RTLFPLKSD
-79 NLTFLNNGTMGIT
+79 LTFLNNGTMGIT

-107 AENAAYPMHD
+107 AENGAYPMHD
-117 GSFEENLAKILGC
+117 GSFEENLGQILGC

-149 RAINLKKGDEVIITL
+149 RAISLKKGDEVIITL

-196 TLKNIQAVKTKNTKV
+196 TLNNIKSVKTKNTKV

-227 NEICAWARANGIIS
+227 NEICAWAKANGIIS

-302 KFDMSTTPPSL
+302 KFDMSTTPPSM

-338 ALQFYQKIGP
+338 AMQFYQKIGP
-348 ALIEKRVKFL
+348 ALIEKRVKYL
-358 SKEVMNGLYAVN
+358 SKEVMNGLMEIN
-370 DNPKLKFPILD
+370 DNPSLKF
-381 GSQTQNGSAETS
+381 
-393 NVKTPIAWKMHHSHG
+393 
-408 PVIEVLTPEEEASR
+408 PVIEVLTPAEDASR

-434 SKTAAS
+434 SKIASS
-440 NAQATK
+440 NAQVTK

-451 ASAASSA
+451 A
-458 PITPGTSTPQA
+458 ITAISQSLVPGTSTPQA

-512 EVLDMF
+512 EVLQMF
-518 LKEEGWL
+518 LKEEGWM

>member
-1 MTMERKHF
+1 MERKHF

-18 GGLLGKSAL
+18 GGLIGKSAL
-27 QSETIDG
+27 NGEKISGAKTKISD
-34 KNQSLSNQKF
+34 LKF
-44 DLKNPFPIAPND
+44 DLEKPFPISPEGDVNH
-56 SENQPEQDGPYWDFI
+56 PEQDGPYWDFI
-71 RTLFPLNP
+71 RTLFPLKSD
-79 NLTFLNNGTMGIT
+79 LTFLNNGTMGIT

-107 AENAAYPMHD
+107 AENGAYPMHD
-117 GSFEENLAKILGC
+117 GSFEENLGQILGC

-149 RAINLKKGDEVIITL
+149 RAISLKKGDEVIITL

-184 LKLAALGATAEE
+184 LKLATLGATAEE
-196 TLKNIQAVKTKNTKV
+196 TLNNIKAVKTKNTKV

-227 NEICAWARANGIIS
+227 NEICAWAKANGIIS

-281 YASEEILSRSA
+281 YASEEILSHSA

-302 KFDMSTTPPSL
+302 KFDMSTTPPSM

-338 ALQFYQKIGP
+338 AMQFYQKIGP
-348 ALIEKRVKFL
+348 ALIEKRVKYL
-358 SKEVMNGLYAVN
+358 SKEVLTGLMEIN
-370 DNPKLKFPILD
+370 NNPSLKFPVID
-381 GSQTQNGSAETS
+381 PSRSQNGVDNSS
-393 NVKTPIAWKMHHSHG
+393 NNSLPITWKMHQNQG
-408 PVIEVLTPEEEASR
+408 PVIEVLTPSEDASR
-422 GAQVGFRIHEHP
+422 GAQVGFRIHQHP
-434 SKTAAS
+434 SKIAVANIQSTIA
-440 NAQATK
+440 
-446 EGTPI
+446 ETPL
-451 ASAASSA
+451 SKS
-458 PITPGTSTPQA
+458 TENQTGVPGTSTPQA

-512 EVLDMF
+512 EVLQLF
-518 LKEEGWL
+518 LKEEGWM

>member
-1 MTMERKHF
+1 MERKHF

-18 GGLLGKSAL
+18 GGLIGKSAL
-27 QSETIDG
+27 NGENISGAKTKISDY
-34 KNQSLSNQKF
+34 KF
-44 DLKNPFPIAPND
+44 DPEKPFPISPEGDVNH
-56 SENQPEQDGPYWDFI
+56 PEQDGPYWDFI
-71 RTLFPLNP
+71 RTLFPLKSD
-79 NLTFLNNGTMGIT
+79 LTFLNNGTMGIT

-107 AENAAYPMHD
+107 AENGAYPMHD
-117 GSFEENLAKILGC
+117 GSFEENLGQILGC

-149 RAINLKKGDEVIITL
+149 RAISLNKGDEVIITL

-196 TLKNIQAVKTKNTKV
+196 TLNNIKSVKTKNTKV

-227 NEICAWARANGIIS
+227 NEICAWAKANGIIS

-281 YASEEILSRSA
+281 YASEEILSRSV

-302 KFDMSTTPPSL
+302 KFDMSTTPPSM

-338 ALQFYQKIGP
+338 AMQFYQKIGP
-348 ALIEKRVKFL
+348 ALIEKRVKYL
-358 SKEVMNGLYAVN
+358 SKEVMNGLMEIN
-370 DNPKLKFPILD
+370 DNPSLKF
-381 GSQTQNGSAETS
+381 
-393 NVKTPIAWKMHHSHG
+393 
-408 PVIEVLTPEEEASR
+408 PVIEVLTPSEDASR

-434 SKTAAS
+434 SKIASS
-440 NAQATK
+440 NAQVTR
-446 EGTPI
+446 EGTPMAI
-451 ASAASSA
+451 KAMSQSLA
-458 PITPGTSTPQA
+458 PGTSTPQA

-512 EVLDMF
+512 EVLQMF
-518 LKEEGWL
+518 LKEEGWM

>member
-1 MTMERKHF
+1 MERKHF

-18 GGLLGKSAL
+18 GGLIGKSAL
-27 QSETIDG
+27 NGENISGAKTKISDY
-34 KNQSLSNQKF
+34 KF
-44 DLKNPFPIAPND
+44 DPEKPFPI
-56 SENQPEQDGPYWDFI
+56 SPEGDVNHPEHDGPYWDFI
-71 RTLFPLNP
+71 RTLFPLKSD
-79 NLTFLNNGTMGIT
+79 LTFLNNGTMGIT

-107 AENAAYPMHD
+107 AENGAYPMHD
-117 GSFEENLAKILGC
+117 GSFEENLGQILGC

-149 RAINLKKGDEVIITL
+149 RAISLKKGDEVIITL

-196 TLKNIQAVKTKNTKV
+196 TLNNIKSVKTKNTKV

-227 NEICAWARANGIIS
+227 NEICAWAKANEIIS

-281 YASEEILSRSA
+281 YASEEILSRSV

-302 KFDMSTTPPSL
+302 KFDMSTTPPSM

-338 ALQFYQKIGP
+338 AMQFYQKIGP
-348 ALIEKRVKFL
+348 ALIEKRVKYL
-358 SKEVMNGLYAVN
+358 SKEVMNGLMEIN
-370 DNPKLKFPILD
+370 DNPSLKF
-381 GSQTQNGSAETS
+381 
-393 NVKTPIAWKMHHSHG
+393 
-408 PVIEVLTPEEEASR
+408 PVIEVLTPSEDASR

-434 SKTAAS
+434 SKIASS
-440 NAQATK
+440 NAQVTK
-446 EGTPI
+446 EGAPI
-451 ASAASSA
+451 A
-458 PITPGTSTPQA
+458 ITAISQSLVPGTSTPQA

-512 EVLDMF
+512 EVLQMF
-518 LKEEGWL
+518 LKDEGWM

>member
-1 MTMERKHF
+1 MERKHF

-18 GGLLGKSAL
+18 GGLIGKSAL
-27 QSETIDG
+27 NGENISGAKTKISDY
-34 KNQSLSNQKF
+34 KF
-44 DLKNPFPIAPND
+44 DPEKPFPISPEGDVNH
-56 SENQPEQDGPYWDFI
+56 PEQDGPYWDFI
-71 RTLFPLNP
+71 RTLFPLKSD
-79 NLTFLNNGTMGIT
+79 LTFLNNGTMGIT

-107 AENAAYPMHD
+107 AENGAYPMHD
-117 GSFEENLAKILGC
+117 GSFEENLGQILGC

-149 RAINLKKGDEVIITL
+149 RAISLKKGDEVIITL

-196 TLKNIQAVKTKNTKV
+196 TLNNIKSVKTKNTKV

-227 NEICAWARANGIIS
+227 NEICAWAKANGIIS

-302 KFDMSTTPPSL
+302 KFDMSTTPPSM

-338 ALQFYQKIGP
+338 AMQFYQKIGP
-348 ALIEKRVKFL
+348 ALIEKRVKYL
-358 SKEVMNGLYAVN
+358 SKEVMNGLMEIN
-370 DNPKLKFPILD
+370 DNPNLKF
-381 GSQTQNGSAETS
+381 
-393 NVKTPIAWKMHHSHG
+393 
-408 PVIEVLTPEEEASR
+408 PVIEVLTPAEDASR

-434 SKTAAS
+434 SKIASS
-440 NAQATK
+440 NAQVTK
-446 EGTPI
+446 EGAPI
-451 ASAASSA
+451 A
-458 PITPGTSTPQA
+458 ITAISQSLVPGTSTPQA

-512 EVLDMF
+512 EVLQMF
-518 LKEEGWL
+518 LKEEGWM

>member
-1 MTMERKHF
+1 M
-9 LTLGAGLTV
+9 
-18 GGLLGKSAL
+18 
-27 QSETIDG
+27 D
-34 KNQSLSNQKF
+34 
-44 DLKNPFPIAPND
+44 
-56 SENQPEQDGPYWDFI
+56 
-71 RTLFPLNP
+71 
-79 NLTFLNNGTMGIT
+79 
-92 PYPVLEALNKSFHHI
+92 
-107 AENAAYPMHD
+107 D
-117 GSFEENLAKILGC
+117 GSFQENLGQLLGW
-130 KGSELAITKNVSEG
+130 KGSELAITKNGSEG

-149 RAINLKKGDEVIITL
+149 RAITLKKGDEVIITL

-196 TLKNIQAVKTKNTKV
+196 TLNNIKAVKTKNTKV

-302 KFDMSTTPPSL
+302 KFDMSTTPPSI

-338 ALQFYQKIGP
+338 AIQFYQKIGP
-348 ALIEKRVKFL
+348 ALIEKRVKYL
-358 SKEVMNGLYAVN
+358 SKEIMNGLMEIN
-370 DNPKLKFPILD
+370 DNPTLKF
-381 GSQTQNGSAETS
+381 
-393 NVKTPIAWKMHHSHG
+393 
-408 PVIEVLTPEEEASR
+408 PVIEVLTPSEDASR

-434 SKTAAS
+434 SKIAAANIQS
-440 NAQATK
+440 TNA
-446 EGTPI
+446 ETPI
-451 ASAASSA
+451 SNSAGNQ
-458 PITPGTSTPQA
+458 TLVPGTSTPQA

-512 EVLDMF
+512 DVLQLF
-518 LKEEGWL
+518 LKEEGWM

>member
-1 MTMERKHF
+1 MERKHF

-18 GGLLGKSAL
+18 GGLIGKSAL
-27 QSETIDG
+27 NGENISGAKRKSTDI
-34 KNQSLSNQKF
+34 KF
-44 DLKNPFPIAPND
+44 DSEKPLPFAPEAEANH
-56 SENQPEQDGPYWDFI
+56 PEHDGPYWDFI
-71 RTLFPLNP
+71 RTLFPLKTD
-79 NLTFLNNGTMGIT
+79 LTFLNNGTMGIT

-107 AENAAYPMHD
+107 AENGAYPMHD
-117 GSFEENLAKILGC
+117 GSFEENLGQILGC

-149 RAINLKKGDEVIITL
+149 RAIALKKGDEVIITL

-196 TLKNIQAVKTKNTKV
+196 TLNNIKAVKTKNTKV

-227 NEICAWARANGIIS
+227 NEICSWARANGIIS

-281 YASEEILSRSA
+281 YASEEILSHSA

-302 KFDMSTTPPSL
+302 KFDMSTTPPSM

-338 ALQFYQKIGP
+338 AMQFYQKIGP
-348 ALIEKRVKFL
+348 ALIEKRVKYL
-358 SKEVMNGLYAVN
+358 SKEVMNGLMEIN
-370 DNPKLKFPILD
+370 DNPTLKF
-381 GSQTQNGSAETS
+381 
-393 NVKTPIAWKMHHSHG
+393 
-408 PVIEVLTPEEEASR
+408 PVIEVLTPSEDASR

-434 SKTAAS
+434 SKIAAANIQS
-440 NAQATK
+440 TK
-446 EGTPI
+446 AKTPI
-451 ASAASSA
+451 SNSAGNQ
-458 PITPGTSTPQA
+458 TLVPGTSTPQA

-512 EVLDMF
+512 EVLQMF
-518 LKEEGWL
+518 LKEEGWM

>member
-1 MTMERKHF
+1 
-9 LTLGAGLTV
+9 
-18 GGLLGKSAL
+18 
-27 QSETIDG
+27 
-34 KNQSLSNQKF
+34 
-44 DLKNPFPIAPND
+44 
-56 SENQPEQDGPYWDFI
+56 
-71 RTLFPLNP
+71 
-79 NLTFLNNGTMGIT
+79 MGIT

-107 AENAAYPMHD
+107 AENGAYPMHD
-117 GSFEENLAKILGC
+117 GSFEENLGQILGC

-149 RAINLKKGDEVIITL
+149 RAISLKKGDEVIITL

-184 LKLAALGATAEE
+184 LKLAVLGATAEE
-196 TLKNIQAVKTKNTKV
+196 TLNNIKSVKTKNTKV

-227 NEICAWARANGIIS
+227 NEICAWAKANGIIS

-302 KFDMSTTPPSL
+302 KFDMSTTPPSM

-338 ALQFYQKIGP
+338 AMQFYQKIGP
-348 ALIEKRVKFL
+348 ALIEKRVKYL
-358 SKEVMNGLYAVN
+358 SKEVMNGLMAIN
-370 DNPKLKFPILD
+370 DNPSLKF
-381 GSQTQNGSAETS
+381 
-393 NVKTPIAWKMHHSHG
+393 
-408 PVIEVLTPEEEASR
+408 PVIEVLTPAEDASR

-434 SKTAAS
+434 SKIASS
-440 NAQATK
+440 NAQVTK
-446 EGTPI
+446 EGTTT
-451 ASAASSA
+451 A
-458 PITPGTSTPQA
+458 ITAISQSLVPGTSTPQA

-512 EVLDMF
+512 EVLQMF
-518 LKEEGWL
+518 LKEEGWM

>member
-1 MTMERKHF
+1 
-9 LTLGAGLTV
+9 
-18 GGLLGKSAL
+18 
-27 QSETIDG
+27 
-34 KNQSLSNQKF
+34 
-44 DLKNPFPIAPND
+44 
-56 SENQPEQDGPYWDFI
+56 
-71 RTLFPLNP
+71 
-79 NLTFLNNGTMGIT
+79 MGIT

-107 AENAAYPMHD
+107 AENGAYPMHD
-117 GSFEENLAKILGC
+117 GSFEENLGQILGC

-149 RAINLKKGDEVIITL
+149 RAIALKKGDEVIITL

-196 TLKNIQAVKTKNTKV
+196 TLNNFKAVKTKNTKV

-302 KFDMSTTPPSL
+302 KFDMSTTPPSM

-338 ALQFYQKIGP
+338 AIQFYQKIGP
-348 ALIEKRVKFL
+348 ALIEKRVKYL
-358 SKEVMNGLYAVN
+358 SKEVMNGLMEIN
-370 DNPKLKFPILD
+370 NNPSLKFP
-381 GSQTQNGSAETS
+381 
-393 NVKTPIAWKMHHSHG
+393 
-408 PVIEVLTPEEEASR
+408 VIEILTPAEDASR

-434 SKTAAS
+434 SKIAAANIQS
-440 NAQATK
+440 TNAK
-446 EGTPI
+446 TPI
-451 ASAASSA
+451 SNSAGNQ
-458 PITPGTSTPQA
+458 TLVPGTSTPQA

-512 EVLDMF
+512 EVLQLF
-518 LKEEGWL
+518 LKEEGWM

>member
-1 MTMERKHF
+1 MERKHF

-18 GGLLGKSAL
+18 GGLIGKSAL
-27 QSETIDG
+27 NGENISGAKTKISDY
-34 KNQSLSNQKF
+34 KF
-44 DLKNPFPIAPND
+44 DPEKPFPI
-56 SENQPEQDGPYWDFI
+56 SPEGDVNHPEHDGPYWDFI
-71 RTLFPLNP
+71 RTLFPLKSD
-79 NLTFLNNGTMGIT
+79 LTFLNNGTMGIT

-107 AENAAYPMHD
+107 AENGAYPMHD
-117 GSFEENLAKILGC
+117 GSFEENLGQILGC

-149 RAINLKKGDEVIITL
+149 RAISLNKGDEVIITL

-196 TLKNIQAVKTKNTKV
+196 TLNNIKSVKTKNTKV

-227 NEICAWARANGIIS
+227 NEICAWAKANGIIS

-302 KFDMSTTPPSL
+302 KFDMSTIPPSM

-338 ALQFYQKIGP
+338 AMQFYQKIGP
-348 ALIEKRVKFL
+348 ALIEKRVKYL
-358 SKEVMNGLYAVN
+358 SKEVMNGLTEIN
-370 DNPKLKFPILD
+370 DNPSLKF
-381 GSQTQNGSAETS
+381 
-393 NVKTPIAWKMHHSHG
+393 
-408 PVIEVLTPEEEASR
+408 PVIEVLTPSEDASR

-434 SKTAAS
+434 SKIASS
-440 NAQATK
+440 NAQGTK
-446 EGTPI
+446 EGTQTAI
-451 ASAASSA
+451 KAMSQSLV
-458 PITPGTSTPQA
+458 PGTSTPQA

-512 EVLDMF
+512 EVLQMF
-518 LKEEGWL
+518 LKEEGWM

>member
-1 MTMERKHF
+1 MERKHF

-27 QSETIDG
+27 NDEAISDAKRKSTDI
-34 KNQSLSNQKF
+34 KF
-44 DLKNPFPIAPND
+44 DSEKPLPFAPEAE
-56 SENQPEQDGPYWDFI
+56 ENHPEHDGPYWDFI
-71 RTLFPLNP
+71 RTLFPLKTD
-79 NLTFLNNGTMGIT
+79 LTFLNNGTMGIT

-107 AENAAYPMHD
+107 AEHGAYPMHD
-117 GSFEENLAKILGC
+117 GSFEENLGQILGC

-149 RAINLKKGDEVIITL
+149 RAIALKKGD
-164 HEHVGGCAAWL
+164 GGCAAWL

-196 TLKNIQAVKTKNTKV
+196 TLNNIKAVKTKNTKV

-302 KFDMSTTPPSL
+302 KFDMSTTPPSM

-338 ALQFYQKIGP
+338 AMQFYQKIGP
-348 ALIEKRVKFL
+348 ALIEKRVKYL
-358 SKEVMNGLYAVN
+358 SKEVMNGLTEIN
-370 DNPKLKFPILD
+370 DNPSLKFPVFEI
-381 GSQTQNGSAETS
+381 
-393 NVKTPIAWKMHHSHG
+393 
-408 PVIEVLTPEEEASR
+408 LTPSEDASR

-434 SKTAAS
+434 SKIAAA
-440 NAQATK
+440 NIQTTK
-446 EGTPI
+446 AETPI
-451 ASAASSA
+451 SNSAV
-458 PITPGTSTPQA
+458 IQTLVPGTSTPQA

-512 EVLDMF
+512 EVLQMF
-518 LKEEGWL
+518 LKEEGWM

>member
-1 MTMERKHF
+1 MERKHF

-27 QSETIDG
+27 QNNDSPKQNQDFGQPHID
-34 KNQSLSNQKF
+34 LE
-44 DLKNPFPIAPND
+44 NPFPVSPEEGA
-56 SENQPEQDGPYWDFI
+56 NQPEHDGPYWDFI
-71 RTLFPLNP
+71 RTLFPLSA

-175 YRAKTEGIV
+175 YRAKTEGII
-184 LKLAALGATAEE
+184 LKLAPLGATAEE
-196 TLKNIQAVKTKNTKV
+196 TLKNIQSVKTKNTKV
-211 IAVPHI
+211 VAIPHI

-227 NEICAWARANGIIS
+227 KEICAWARTQGIIS

-248 LGMLQMNLKE
+248 LGMLQINLKE

-281 YASEEILSRSA
+281 YASEEILSRST

-348 ALIEKRVKFL
+348 ALIEKRVKYL
-358 SKEVMNGLYAVN
+358 SKEVMDGLFAIN
-370 DNPKLKFPILD
+370 SHPKLKFPYIENANESKQVA
-381 GSQTQNGSAETS
+381 GQT
-393 NVKTPIAWKMHHSHG
+393 TPIAWKMHHSQG
-408 PVIEVLTPEEEASR
+408 PAIEVLTPEEDASR

-434 SKTAAS
+434 SKKSIS
-440 NAQATK
+440 NQSTTGSGTTGAT
-446 EGTPI
+446 GTEI
-451 ASAASSA
+451 HTLA
-458 PITPGTSTPQA
+458 PGTSTPQA

-504 KKDINRFF
+504 KKDIQRFF
-512 EVLDMF
+512 EVLELF
-518 LKEEGWL
+518 LIEEGWM